1 MRTLYVT
8 LLLAVTALGQEK
20 AAAPAQTTPT
30 TAQTPAQGPPPKNL
44 TKLPDGHFSANSD
57 PKNPENFEIHVVVR
71 GDTLSAIAK
80 DVLSDGRLWPQI
92 WEQNEHI
99 VNPHWIYPNDKILIK
114 PITKI
119 SEAKPPEPTP
129 EAAPA
134 TAQAPAP
141 APEVKDTTPAPPQP
155 LKGKLVVPPYPS
167 TEPPRGPTTVF
178 NLSPPRSFPE
188 VKEHDLYCSGF
199 IRTEAVP
206 RDIKVVARYS
216 NDEPLASAGDYVYVG
231 VGAQSGVRLGD
242 TFQVIRPTKNVD
254 TRKGGKNLGMH
265 YIEVAQVQVVMGQAD
280 YSLARVT
287 QGCENV
293 EIGDVLI
300 PFNKLEAPALPAQR
314 PFSGTMKTSGQ
325 MPGHIVLTKQ
335 SINNSGS
342 QFSNHSNVPGASK
355 FSRVSLQS
363 LDRGVAAEGA
373 VVYIDIGKSAGAKPG
388 DIFIVF
394 HDVDGANGKVL
405 IDKEK
410 GQRAR
415 IAVAELVIVK
425 VEDLASTALVT
436 YADDVV
442 SQGDAVERR

>member
-20 AAAPAQTTPT
+20 AAAPAQTSPVP
-30 TAQTPAQGPPPKNL
+30 AQTPAQGPPPKNL
-44 TKLPDGHFSANSD
+44 TKFPDGHVSANSE

-71 GDTLSAIAK
+71 GDTLWAVAK

-114 PITKI
+114 PLTKI

-129 EAAPA
+129 AA
-134 TAQAPAP
+134 AQEPTP
-141 APEVKDTTPAPPQP
+141 APEAAKDTTPAPPQP

-167 TEPPRGPTTVF
+167 AEPPRGPRTVF

-188 VKEHDLYCSGF
+188 VKEQDLYCSGF

-231 VGAQSGVRLGD
+231 VGAQSGVRPGD

-265 YIEVAQVQVVMGQAD
+265 YLEIAQVQVVMGQPN
-280 YSLARVT
+280 YSLAKVT

-293 EIGDVLI
+293 EVGDVLI

-314 PFSGTMKTSGQ
+314 PFSGTMQTSGQ
-325 MPGHIVLTKQ
+325 MPGHVVLTKEAVL
-335 SINNSGS
+335 SSGS
-342 QFSNHSNVPGASK
+342 KFSNHSDVPGASK
-355 FSRVSLQS
+355 FSRVSLQA
-363 LDRGVAAEGA
+363 LDRGLVAEGQ
-373 VVYIDIGKSAGAKPG
+373 VVYVDVGKSAGAKPG

-405 IDKEK
+405 ADKEK
-410 GQRAR
+410 GQKAR

-425 VEDLASTALVT
+425 VENLASTALVT
-436 YADDVV
+436 YASDVV
-442 SQGDAVERR
+442 SQGDAVEQR